1 MANAFYDYF
10 LTNLLKKTTTT
21 PDFDTVTLK
30 WAPIDHGTDT
40 PNVASDDFYND
51 ISAGLVG
58 ALSDALASVTVGVV
72 AAGVV
77 DAADDSPAWTALS
90 GSSIESINL
99 INDSGAGA
107 TSDLIIYVDTATG
120 LPLTPN
126 GGDVNIAYNA
136 SGIFKI

>member
-1 MANAFYDYF
+1 MANAFYTYF
-10 LTNLLKKTTTT
+10 LNNLLSKTTTT
-21 PDFDTVTLK
+21 PDFDSVTLK

-40 PNVASDDFYND
+40 PVPATDDFYND

-58 ALSDALASVTVGVV
+58 ALSDALTSVTVGVV
-72 AAGVV
+72 AVGVV

-90 GSSIESINL
+90 GNSIESISL
-99 INDSGAGA
+99 INDTGNAA
-107 TSDLIIYVDTATG
+107 TSDLICYFDTASG

-136 SGIFKI
+136 SGIFKL

>member
-10 LTNLLKKTTTT
+10 VNNLLKKTSTT

-40 PNVASDDFYND
+40 PAPTTDDFYND

-72 AAGVV
+72 AVGVV

-90 GSSIESINL
+90 GSSIESISL
-99 INDSGAGA
+99 INDTGNAA
-107 TSDLIIYVDTATG
+107 TSDLIVYFDTATG